1 MGHRILVLE
10 DDEVFRKFVTML
22 LVAEGHE
29 VLAAASVEE
38 ARKIVATQPSGKS
51 LYLVIDVVLDRENGI
66 EFAQELIQRHSA
78 YRVLLISGFAAD
90 VLMTKPEDSAR
101 IAFLRKPFRR
111 DDIVLALEKLGGN

>member
-10 DDEVFRKFVTML
+10 DDEIFRKFVTML

-29 VLAAASVEE
+29 VLAAASVSE
-38 ARKIVATQPSGKS
+38 ARKIIEAQPSGEP

-66 EFAQELIQRHSA
+66 EFAQELIQQSPT
-78 YRVLLISGFAAD
+78 YRILLVSGFAAD

-101 IAFLRKPFRR
+101 IAFLRKPFTRR
-111 DDIVLALEKLGGN
+111 DIALALETLEEH